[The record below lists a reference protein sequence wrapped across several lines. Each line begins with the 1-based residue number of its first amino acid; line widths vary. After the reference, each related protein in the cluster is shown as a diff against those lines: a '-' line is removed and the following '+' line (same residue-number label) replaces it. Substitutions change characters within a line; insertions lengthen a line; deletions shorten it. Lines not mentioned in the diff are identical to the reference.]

1 MMQQLLITIAAVV
14 LVGCGESRQ
23 SVAAPEAKPAEP
35 VAEAKKPEPPKAIA
49 PDISFHGAAINGDI
63 EAVKQQLAA
72 GTDVN
77 AKGTGGSTPLHYA
90 AMTGRKEVVEL
101 LIAAG
106 ADVNQLFF
114 EPFKLQGE
122 LKDGQTPLD
131 WAIKG
136 KHTKTTN
143 LVHDETIAL
152 LRKHGAKTAEEL
164 KAEGE

>member
-1 MMQQLLITIAAVV
+1 MKHLLTTIAAVL
-14 LVGCGESRQ
+14 LVGCGESQQ
-23 SVAAPEAKPAEP
+23 SAPSTEVKPAEP
-35 VAEAKKPEPPKAIA
+35 IAEAKKPEPPKAIA

-77 AKGTGGSTPLHYA
+77 AKGPGGSTPLHYA
-90 AMTGRKEVVEL
+90 AMTGRKEVIEL

-152 LRKHGAKTAEEL
+152 LRKHGGKTKKEL
-164 KAEGE
+164 EAAGK